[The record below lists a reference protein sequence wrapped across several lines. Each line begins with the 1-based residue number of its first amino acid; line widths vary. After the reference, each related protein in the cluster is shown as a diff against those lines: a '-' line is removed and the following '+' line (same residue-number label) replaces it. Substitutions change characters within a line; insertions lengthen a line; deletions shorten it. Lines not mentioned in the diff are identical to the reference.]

1 MKLGTLATE
10 AQFAK
15 DLLKDV
21 LSIERGYGRAW
32 NHFAGLLDA
41 KPGLD
46 GEHAEIYGAACAE
59 IFRRDPTFFLRRYL
73 RGDERALTCAGQ
85 GFGWSSPGSRKCLV
99 ELHRARLKL
108 ERAEESPAQQS
119 VGRFLD
125 LLSGISAQLK
135 AAKTH

>member
-10 AQFAK
+10 TTFAQV
-15 DLLKDV
+15 LLKDV
-21 LSIERGYGRAW
+21 LSIERGYGLAW
-32 NHFAGLLDA
+32 NHFAGFLDA

-73 RGDERALTCAGQ
+73 RGDERALICAGQ

-99 ELHRARLKL
+99 ELHRTRLKL
-108 ERAEESPAQQS
+108 EPDEKGPVQRRVSQ
-119 VGRFLD
+119 FLD
-125 LLSGISAQLK
+125 VISEISVQLK
-135 AAKTH
+135 AGKTR